1 MSSPEY
7 DIVVVGGGIAGL
19 AFACAMKDSGLRIL
33 VLEAGEMPVYD
44 PDTYD
49 IRVNSINLG
58 SQAFLDALGVWE
70 RITAKRAT
78 PFSEIRVWDSNGS
91 NVDFH
96 AEDIKESELGYIVE
110 NNVLTTSLLEALE
123 QSSNIQLKTGMK
135 LCSVERE
142 SDIVRV
148 GTEQSDQTSCYL
160 VVGADGGDS
169 MVRQL
174 TGIHIADQ
182 KGYGQRGIVAQV
194 QATEAKNG
202 ASYQKFLPTG
212 PLAFLPLSDGS
223 FSIVWSCINERAQ
236 ELESMDAR
244 EFEQQ
249 LAQAFDDRLGECQ
262 LLSRRVSFELRKL
275 RTESYFKDRAVLIGD
290 AAHVIHPLAGMGA
303 NLGLMD
309 AAALFE
315 VIKPFAGKGSDPWN
329 YQNLRRYERWRKS
342 VNSPTISLMDG
353 FDWGFRNSS
362 EKVRSLLGLGFS
374 LTNQTRIAKEAI
386 IRLACGLA
394 GDIPDISRRA

>member
-19 AFACAMKDSGLRIL
+19 AFACAMKDTGLRIL

-70 RITAKRAT
+70 HIAAKRAT

-96 AEDIKESELGYIVE
+96 AEDIEESELGYIVE
-110 NNVLTTSLLEALE
+110 NNVLTTSLLEALG

-135 LCSVERE
+135 LCSVESE
-142 SDIVRV
+142 PDIVSI

-174 TGIHIADQ
+174 TGIQIADQ
-182 KGYGQRGIVAQV
+182 KSYDQRGIVAQV
-194 QATEAKNG
+194 QATESTNG
-202 ASYQKFLPTG
+202 VSYQKFLPTG

-223 FSIVWSCINERAQ
+223 FSIVWSCIIERAL

-244 EFEQQ
+244 EFEQE
-249 LAQAFDDRLGECQ
+249 LAQAFDDRLGEFR

-275 RTESYFKDRAVLIGD
+275 RTESHFKGRAVLIGD

-315 VIKPFAGKGSDPWN
+315 VLKPFARKDSDPWN
-329 YQNLRRYERWRKS
+329 YQSLRRYERWRKS